1 MTDTLPL
8 VFMALCGAS
17 LVTAVFLFSRSFA
30 AVFGDASV
38 DDTVPHVLPEDQQ
51 TLLDEKRALLVALRD
66 LEAERQHG
74 KVSEE
79 DYKRLEAQYR
89 GRARRVLQQL
99 DGSVA
104 PYREDAERLVA
115 AHLRKRGVTPTGPSE
130 DAPSGVTADT
140 ESSATAET
148 PASPE
153 PATTASS
160 EPETTAS
167 SEPET
172 TASPEPEATASPE
185 PEARP
190 SSTPAVRPEPD
201 ERSKTVGEGR
211 GVGAE
216 SSKATSAK
224 SAARACESCSTVND
238 EDAAFCKKCGTR
250 LEAANA

>member
-148 PASPE
+148 
-153 PATTASS
+153 TASS

-167 SEPET
+167 SEPE
-172 TASPEPEATASPE
+172 ATAAPE